1 MVFILGALCVHQ
13 MFLTLHGHRLFI
25 QTEGKGFPV
34 VLLHH
39 GLGSSAAWRRQ
50 IPPLVGA
57 GYRVI
62 AYDRWGYGRS
72 EERERLHVP
81 DFAPDVDDLQALLD
95 HFGIEKA
102 ALVGHSDGG
111 TIALYCAA
119 QCKRR
124 VAALITLA
132 AHVYVEP
139 KMHVGMEALLREYEQ
154 SEKFRAALNRVHNG
168 RGAQVFRMWY
178 EGWHNPAV
186 LSWDARPKLREI
198 AAPALVVQGTDDEYA
213 TPKHAADIAAAIPNA
228 ELLLLQGEKHMAL
241 NEQFTSKT
249 VNFLQK
255 HLANPHANL

>member
-1 MVFILGALCVHQ
+1 

-25 QTEGKGFPV
+25 QTEGDGFPV

-50 IPPLVGA
+50 VPAFVQA
-57 GYRVI
+57 GFRVI

-72 EERERLHVP
+72 EPRHRLHVP
-81 DFAPDVDDLQALLD
+81 DFAPDMEDLQALLD
-95 HFGIEKA
+95 HFGIERA
-102 ALVGHSDGG
+102 VLVGHSDGG

-154 SEKFRAALNRVHNG
+154 SGKFRAALNRVHGG
-168 RGAQVFRMWY
+168 RGDEVFRMWY

-186 LSWDARPKLREI
+186 LSWDARPRLHAI
-198 AAPALVVQGTDDEYA
+198 TASALVVQGTEDEYA

-228 ELLLLQGEKHMAL
+228 ELLLLEGEGHMAL
-241 NEQFTSKT
+241 NEPFTKASVRFLLKT
-249 VNFLQK
+249 I
-255 HLANPHANL
+255 PSR